1 MEDLQAR
8 HRKEQRD
15 LQSRVTQKKKQASK
29 KTRKGVND
37 ECEQLEAVLREKHA
51 AEIAALDG
59 DPDAT
64 TQTDVLSEPLE
75 ELTLKVEDE
84 DASHRTN
91 GTQPAQDDVS
101 EPTPTPQAHDEGPRG
116 PQTKKPNKAK
126 ARLVKRALEQ
136 EEQARQAA
144 EEAKTLPDLKSQER
158 ARMLE
163 YMTSRGLR
171 EKEIRA
177 DGHCLYAA
185 VADQLEQLEIPI
197 GSAPGVEGVPA
208 YRAVRAAAAEY
219 IERHPDDFEAFL
231 EEPLEG
237 YLCKIRETGEWGG
250 QLELMALAKAYGV
263 EINVLQDFGRV
274 EKIEAGA
281 GDEEMVMW
289 LGYYKHG
296 LVDAAPTTHVAMNG
310 MSLEAGRATADVLFV
325 SYADFAVR
333 LQLSVQ
339 SSGSSRASFDI
350 RGVPRVVGDTAR
362 SHPLSEAALMRRS
375 HGTAYERDHPALG
388 QQFPNAQLLEP

>member
-8 HRKEQRD
+8 HRREQRD

-37 ECEQLEAVLREKHA
+37 ECEKLEAELHEKHA

-59 DPDAT
+59 EPDAT

-75 ELTLKVEDE
+75 DLTLKVEGE
-84 DASHRTN
+84 DTPHRTN
-91 GTQPAQDDVS
+91 GSQPAQDDIS
-101 EPTPTPQAHDEGPRG
+101 ESKPTPQAHDDGPPTA

-126 ARLVKRALEQ
+126 ARLAKRALEQ
-136 EEQARQAA
+136 GQQARQAA
-144 EEAKTLPDLKSQER
+144 EEAKSLPDLKSQER

-163 YMTSRGLR
+163 YMSERGLR

-185 VADQLEQLEIPI
+185 VADQLEQLEIPL
-197 GSAPGVEGVPA
+197 GSCSGEEGVPA

-219 IERHPDDFEAFL
+219 IEQHPDEFEPFL
-231 EEPLEG
+231 EEPLDG
-237 YLCKIRETGEWGG
+237 YLRKIRETGEWGG

-263 EINVLQDFGRV
+263 EIDVLQDFGRV
-274 EKIEAGA
+274 EKIGSAGGKEQA
-281 GDEEMVMW
+281 VW

-296 LVDAAPTTHVAMNG
+296 FGLGEHYN
-310 MSLEAGRATADVLFV
+310 SLRKAG
-325 SYADFAVR
+325 
-333 LQLSVQ
+333 
-339 SSGSSRASFDI
+339 
-350 RGVPRVVGDTAR
+350 
-362 SHPLSEAALMRRS
+362 
-375 HGTAYERDHPALG
+375 
-388 QQFPNAQLLEP
+388 